1 MFVSSNY
8 HLKSREKENLLSYF
22 VIILTILSI
31 FTAFYYN
38 VGYSMDFVLLI
49 IAGSLITIRNWT
61 GILGILIVILFKIII
76 NMKKYFGVL
85 LYLLFFW

>member
-38 VGYSMDFVLLI
+38 VCYSMDFVLLI